1 MSPLAWL
8 RALLSAEPIFAAGG
22 LFLLFLA
29 APLLAAAWL
38 GPRSFNGINIWIK
51 PLKFTV
57 SLVLFLLTLVAVAP
71 LLRPGFVRS
80 RTYRVY
86 AGVVLAA
93 IGFEMVVIIGAAAL
107 GTGSHF
113 NVATPVAARLYSAMA
128 VMAVVL
134 TTPTAVYAWVL
145 WRAGRGRTW
154 PVLHDGLVLGL
165 ALVLPLT
172 LVTAFTLGGNDG
184 HWVGGTRS
192 DAGGSALFGWSRD
205 GGDLRVAHFFATHA
219 MHFVPAAAIAAALVL
234 GPGRRWPAW
243 LAAAALVALVGF
255 TFAQALQGRPFLA

>member
-1 MSPLAWL
+1 MSPLARL
-8 RALLSAEPIFAAGG
+8 RTLLSAEPIFAAGG
-22 LFLLFLA
+22 LVLLFLA

-38 GPRSFNGINIWIK
+38 DPRLFNGINIWIK
-51 PLKFTV
+51 PLKFTA
-57 SLVLFLLTLVAVAP
+57 SLSLFLLTLAAIAP

-80 RTYRVY
+80 RPFRIY

-93 IGFEMVVIIGAAAL
+93 IAFEMVVIVGAAAL
-107 GTGSHF
+107 GTASHF
-113 NVATPVAARLYSAMA
+113 NVATPLAARLYTAMG
-128 VMAVVL
+128 VLAVVL
-134 TTPTAVYAWVL
+134 TTASAVYAWAL

-154 PVLHDGLVLGL
+154 PVLHDALVLGL

-192 DAGGSALFGWSRD
+192 DAGGLALFGWSRD

-219 MHFVPAAAIAAALVL
+219 MHFIPAAAVAAGLLL
-234 GPGRRWPAW
+234 GPARRWPAW
-243 LAAAALVALVGF
+243 VAAAALVALVGF
-255 TFAQALQGRPFLA
+255 SFSQALQGRPFLT